1 MLGLVKGQSVIL
13 SVKKADRRRLY
24 TQYHLLLSNMRD
36 GLNAISALTMI

>member
-24 TQYHLLLSNMRD
+24 T
-36 GLNAISALTMI
+36 